1 MNYFEAF
8 SRSSISHGFDFDKFL
23 FFPAIPLM
31 GPDTLIFAVR
41 QGNNALGKS
50 QCLLLVGKNIPERSD
65 VFAVFN
71 NTNHDQFILPPRG
84 VLAIINESD
93 AAPGVS

>member
-8 SRSSISHGFDFDKFL
+8 GRYLISHGFDFDKFF

-31 GPDTLIFAVR
+31 GPDTLILAIGK
-41 QGNNALGKS
+41 GNNALGKS

-65 VFAVFN
+65 VFAVFH

-84 VLAIINESD
+84 VLAIIKESD